1 MSLLVHDSSHSL
13 TTMSRVTPVMVF
25 ILSLLKIV
33 LLLLFFFNL
42 HSSILVPVRGAYIL
56 QQQQAI
62 NCKFLL
68 FVFISQYGCNHHHR
82 LRSQQR
88 RTEDLMVSAS

>member
-33 LLLLFFFNL
+33 LLLLLLFFFNL
-42 HSSILVPVRGAYIL
+42 HSSILVPVRGAYIV

-62 NCKFLL
+62 
-68 FVFISQYGCNHHHR
+68 
-82 LRSQQR
+82 RSMFQKMIC
-88 RTEDLMVSAS
+88 E